1 MSESIIQ
8 ANHLSK
14 KYLLSETR
22 APYKTL
28 RETVTQAVKAPF
40 NQVNRWLRPR
50 NSLPEG
56 KDVFWALDDI
66 SFDIKQGEVIGII
79 GSNGAGKS
87 TLLKII
93 SRITEPTGG
102 SVDVVGRV
110 GSLLEVGTGFHPE
123 LTGRE
128 NVFLSGAILGM
139 NRREIQ
145 RKMDTIVAFAEIE
158 KHLDTAVK
166 HYSSGMYLRLA
177 FAVAAHLEPNILLVD
192 EVLAVGDLA
201 FQQKCLNHMRN
212 LTGTGMTILMVS
224 HNMAAIQ
231 SSCERAILL
240 DHGKMIAEGDPLSVI
255 HQYRQQ
261 LQNGKNVQGRSILAE
276 QGREE
281 LVTIKNFEIFAP
293 DGASRREIAFDQPSR
308 IRIELHAKQRIDFP
322 FINFGLVRGD
332 GVPVCNFNNWYDNF
346 RIDYIEG
353 DCALE
358 GWLPPTRLVPDFYE
372 VHVLVWP
379 WGGGHLDG
387 DMTRSQPYAW
397 STFGDLKIEGPGLN
411 AHDGVFQIPALGW
424 QFERNGVVTKYDT
437 INGENIYQAFEK
449 APEDVSRF
457 LPEASRPG
465 K

>member
-1 MSESIIQ
+1 MNNVSIQ
-8 ANHLSK
+8 ANNLSK
-14 KYLLSETR
+14 KFRLAGTR
-22 APYKTL
+22 ASYKTL
-28 RETVTQAVKAPF
+28 RDTLTQAAKAP
-40 NQVNRWLRPR
+40 LRR
-50 NSLPEG
+50 AARLLGGQNNANSEENET
-56 KDVFWALDDI
+56 FWALRDV
-66 SFDIKQGEVIGII
+66 SFEIQPGEVVGII

-93 SRITEPTGG
+93 SRITEPTSG

-139 NRREIQ
+139 NRREIA
-145 RKMDTIVAFAEIE
+145 RKMDEIVAFAEID

-212 LTGTGMTILMVS
+212 LTSTGMTILLVS
-224 HNMAAIQ
+224 HSMAAIQ
-231 SSCERAILL
+231 SSCQRVLL
-240 DHGKMIAEGDPLSVI
+240 LNKGKLVAQGDPLSII
-255 HQYRQQ
+255 HQYRQL
-261 LQNGKNVQGRSILAE
+261 LQQGKNEEGRSLLAE

-281 LVTIKNFEIFAP
+281 LVDIKQFEIFNQA
-293 DGASRREIAFDQPSR
+293 GQSCREIPFDQPSR
-308 IRIELHAKQRIDFP
+308 VRIHLHAKQRIDHP
-322 FINFGLVRGD
+322 FINFGLLRGD

-353 DCALE
+353 DCTLE
-358 GWLPPTRLVPDFYE
+358 GWLPPMRLVPDFYE

-411 AHDGVFQIPALGW
+411 AHDGVFQIPAQRW
-424 QFERNGVVTKYDT
+424 QFKRGGKITDYNT
-437 INGENIYQAFEK
+437 IDENSIYQAFVE
-449 APEDVSRF
+449 APEDN
-457 LPEASRPG
+457 G
-465 K
+465 KYDPR